1 MKIAID
7 KRLFFFLVGVSSM
20 KQLEDEVHKTENLG
34 LDKTTVEVL
43 INRISKHT
51 YQNVSAKSLRR
62 TRLFDCS
69 ILELPHTQAEK
80 ILTCL
85 VPREKLD
92 EKIVRTFVTWVLT
105 NNRRL
110 NLEHSLRPAIRWI
123 NCVIRHSLCS
133 ISSLQFAYEP
143 FFQLLGIGTVVR
155 NFYTTL
161 DSRIEINV
169 ALGRF
174 IRNVKRRLLNKPTPL
189 KLE

>member
-1 MKIAID
+1 MDVNICQMSVLYLQNCKEARIEVD
-7 KRLFFFLVGVSSM
+7 KWLPTPFFLVGVSSI
-20 KQLEDEVHKTENLG
+20 KQLEDEVHKKENLG
-34 LDKTTVEVL
+34 LDKTIVEVL
-43 INRISKHT
+43 IDRISRHT
-51 YQNVSAKSLRR
+51 YPNVSGKSLRR
-62 TRLFDCS
+62 VRLFDCS
-69 ILELPHTQAEK
+69 IFELSSTQAEK

-92 EKIVRTFVTWVLT
+92 EKIVRTFVAWVLT

-155 NFYTTL
+155 NFCTTL
-161 DSRIEINV
+161 DS
-169 ALGRF
+169 
-174 IRNVKRRLLNKPTPL
+174 
-189 KLE
+189 